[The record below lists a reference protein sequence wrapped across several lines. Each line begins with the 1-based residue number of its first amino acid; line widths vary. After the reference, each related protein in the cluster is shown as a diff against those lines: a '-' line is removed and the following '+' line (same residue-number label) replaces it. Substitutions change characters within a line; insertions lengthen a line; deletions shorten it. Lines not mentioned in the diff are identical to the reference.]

1 MNKKIIAILLI
12 FVMIVGNS
20 VVVFGA
26 DLVTGTFTDGN
37 WTYNPSGGNS
47 NDVKANVTL
56 TADDTYSV
64 EITWGA
70 LTYTAEADGNWNVTN
85 GNYDIP
91 GVTTWT
97 STATDTADIVTVT
110 NKSNVGIKATLSGTV
125 DTDFITKYAPSG
137 KYGFNIGSAGVG
149 KEHVL
154 NLEAATPGNPP
165 SGNGKVVIS
174 ANITKAPQKSINNL
188 KVGTITVTLDK
199 ATP

>member
-26 DLVTGTFTDGN
+26 DPVTGTFTDGN

-70 LTYTAEADGNWNVTN
+70 LTYTAEANGTWNVTDR
-85 GNYDIP
+85 NYDIT
-91 GVTTWT
+91 GDITWD
-97 STATDTADIVTVT
+97 STAPDTDDMVTVT
-110 NKSNVGIKATLSGTV
+110 NKSNVGIKATLSGAV
-125 DTDFITKYAPSG
+125 DSYFIRDYVPSSE
-137 KYGFNIGSAGVG
+137 YGFNISSEGVNNA
-149 KEHVL
+149 HVL
-154 NLEAATPGNPP
+154 NLAAATQGSAP
-165 SGNGKVVIS
+165 SGNGKVEIS
-174 ANITKAPQKSINNL
+174 ANITKAPQKSINDL
-188 KVGTITVTLDK
+188 KVGTITVTLEK
-199 ATP
+199 AS